1 MGLDVGIT
9 QMEEAFVHIEA
20 LNPKPYIYIYI
31 VAVFTFKII
40 LY

>member
-20 LNPKPYIYIYI
+20 LNPKPYIYI

>member
-9 QMEEAFVHIEA
+9 QMEEAFVHIKA
-20 LNPKPYIYIYI
+20 LNPIYIYI